1 MTQNFC
7 FQYHVN
13 IPYPIFHIKNI
24 DLEMDCFRSV
34 FVVNYYVSFFNQ
46 LSEMSYKIY
55 INSNDTVHEYHY
67 VFVGKITHNQNKN
80 RSGLNKTLLFGKQSS
95 LLLLTKQ

>member
-1 MTQNFC
+1 MLIFLWLRSNLIFKTENILNIVFRDTELL

-67 VFVGKITHNQNKN
+67 AFLENYA
-80 RSGLNKTLLFGKQSS
+80 
-95 LLLLTKQ
+95 